1 MFTTIFV
8 MTLSTFMT
16 MEMFFIFV
24 VLTVAILFKIVA
36 ITMTIILEI
45 MVFTATFM
53 LAHRIRSSFHLP
65 LPPLIE
71 IIPIYASF
79 LLTKEAN
86 A

>member
-8 MTLSTFMT
+8 MTFSTFMT
-16 MEMFFIFV
+16 MKMFFIV
-24 VLTVAILFKIVA
+24 MMLTVA
-36 ITMTIILEI
+36 MTIILEI